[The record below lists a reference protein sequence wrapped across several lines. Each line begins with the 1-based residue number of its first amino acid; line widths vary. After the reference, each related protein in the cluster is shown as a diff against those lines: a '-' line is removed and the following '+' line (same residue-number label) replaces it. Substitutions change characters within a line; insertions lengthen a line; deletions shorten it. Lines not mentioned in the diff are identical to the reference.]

1 MLINNPKK
9 DLIFTDL
16 VDVKTFVNDQ
26 ECVLLETNKIKGLE
40 DFSVSLVDTF
50 NGFLVIFGDF
60 AKEFKSYEEACEFM
74 YDNILDS
81 ELNNL

>member
-26 ECVLLETNKIKGLE
+26 ECVLLERDRIKGLE

-50 NGFLVIFGDF
+50 NGFLVISGDF